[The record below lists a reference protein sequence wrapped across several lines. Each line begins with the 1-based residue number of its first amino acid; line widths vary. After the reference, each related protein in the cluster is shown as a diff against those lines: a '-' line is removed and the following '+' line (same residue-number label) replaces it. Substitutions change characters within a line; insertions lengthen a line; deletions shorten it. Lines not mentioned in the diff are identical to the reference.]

1 MQFNLIAI
9 TGFARPACLLVN
21 NASLFQSR
29 ISLEYKNRSV
39 NLKDSPFAIM
49 EVMSLEIK
57 PGSYFKVS
65 ADGIDEQ
72 EALQA
77 IANTLTEAY

>member
-21 NASLFQSR
+21 SASLFQSR

>member
-1 MQFNLIAI
+1 MQFNIIGI
-9 TGFARPACLLVN
+9 TGFARPACLLVSS
-21 NASLFQSR
+21 ASLFQSR
-29 ISLEYKNRSV
+29 IILEYKNRSV
-39 NLKDSPFAIM
+39 NLKDSPSAIM
-49 EVMSLEIK
+49 DVMSLEIK

-77 IANTLTEAY
+77 IAKTLTDAY